1 MGRELWLRGGRCGG
15 KGVMVEGCGGEGVM
29 IEGWGGSYG

>member
-1 MGRELWLRGGRCGG
+1 MWWRGVCGG
-15 KGVMVEGCGGEGVM
+15 EGVMAEGCGGEGVM